1 MKGLILAAG
10 LGTRLRP
17 LTSLRPKPII
27 GVANKPIIVH
37 AIDNLVAVGITD
49 IGIVVSHDTV
59 EYLKDTLSSYQGAT
73 FSYLMQDP
81 PLGLAHAVKVARD
94 FLAEDPFVMYLGDNL
109 FENGI
114 QAFVDAFNEGDVNAV
129 LALVRVADPR
139 SFGVAVIKDGRITNL
154 VEKPKNPPS
163 DLAVAGVYVFDKHI
177 HKIIETLEPSAR
189 GEYEITD
196 AIQGLIDNKLTVAP
210 VETVGWWKDTGKP
223 HELLDANRL
232 MLAKITESR
241 LDGTLENTEIIGNVV
256 VEAGASLKNSKVV
269 GPVVIGAGTVIEDAY
284 IGPYTSVGDNVVIRD
299 AEVEYSVIEKQSHIT
314 SVHHRIQS
322 SLIGVQVEVRGH
334 SDRPSTL
341 QLTLGDKSSA
351 IIPE

>member
-37 AIDNLVAVGITD
+37 AIDNLVAAGVTD

-59 EYLKDTLSSYQGAT
+59 DYLKDTLSSYQGAT
-73 FSYLMQDP
+73 FRYLMQDP

-94 FLAEDPFVMYLGDNL
+94 FLADDPFVMYLGDNL
-109 FENGI
+109 FEHGI
-114 QAFVDAFNEGDVNAV
+114 QAFVDAYHQGDVNAV

-139 SFGVAVIKDGRITNL
+139 SFGVAVVEDGRITNL
-154 VEKPKNPPS
+154 VEKPKHPPS

-177 HKIIETLEPSAR
+177 HKIIDTLEPSGR

-196 AIQGLIDNKLTVAP
+196 AIQGLIDSNLTIAP
-210 VETVGWWKDTGKP
+210 VETKGWWKDTGKP
-223 HELLDANRL
+223 NELLDANRL
-232 MLAKITESR
+232 MLSKITASKLE
-241 LDGTLENTEIIGNVV
+241 GTLEDTEIIGNVV
-256 VEAGASLKNSKVV
+256 VAAGASLKNSKVV
-269 GPVVIGAGTVIEDAY
+269 GPVIIGAGTIIEDAY
-284 IGPYTSVGDNVVIRD
+284 IGPYTSVGDNVTIRD
-299 AEVEYSVIEKQSHIT
+299 AEVEYSVVEKQSRIT
-314 SVHHRIQS
+314 SVQHRIQS
-322 SLIGVQVEVRGH
+322 SLIGVQVDVRGR
-334 SDRPSTL
+334 SERPSAL

>member
-1 MKGLILAAG
+1 MKGIILAAG

-37 AIDNLVAVGITD
+37 AIDNLVAAGVTD

-59 EYLKDTLSSYQGAT
+59 DYLKDTLSSYQGAT

-94 FLAEDPFVMYLGDNL
+94 FLADDPFVMYLGDNL
-109 FENGI
+109 FEHGI
-114 QAFVDAFNEGDVNAV
+114 QAFVDAFNKGNVNAV

-139 SFGVAVIKDGRITNL
+139 SFGVAVVKDGRITNL
-154 VEKPKNPPS
+154 VEKPQNPPS

-177 HKIIETLEPSAR
+177 HKIIETLKPSAR

-196 AIQGLIDNKLTVAP
+196 AIQGLIDNNLTIAP
-210 VETVGWWKDTGKP
+210 VETEGWWKDTGKP
-223 HELLDANRL
+223 QELLDANRL

-241 LDGTLENTEIIGNVV
+241 IEGTLEDTEIIGNVV
-256 VEAGASLKNSKVV
+256 VSAGASLKNSKVV
-269 GPVVIGAGTVIEDAY
+269 GPVIIGVDAIIEDAY
-284 IGPYTSVGDNVVIRD
+284 IGPYTSVGDNVTIRD
-299 AEVEYSVIEKQSHIT
+299 AEVEYSVIEKQSHIS
-314 SVHHRIQS
+314 SVQHRIQS
-322 SLIGVQVEVRGH
+322 SLIGVQVEVRGR
-334 SDRPSTL
+334 SERPSAL
-341 QLTLGDKSSA
+341 QLILGDKSSA

>member
-37 AIDNLVAVGITD
+37 AIDNLVAAGITD

-59 EYLKDTLSSYQGAT
+59 DYLKDTLSSYQGAT

-94 FLAEDPFVMYLGDNL
+94 FLADDPFVMYLGDNL
-109 FENGI
+109 FEHGI
-114 QAFVDAFNEGDVNAV
+114 QAFVDAFNEGNVNAV

-139 SFGVAVIKDGRITNL
+139 SFGVAVVEDGRIINL

-177 HKIIETLEPSAR
+177 HEIIETLEPSGR

-196 AIQGLIDNKLTVAP
+196 AIQGLIDSKYAIAP
-210 VETVGWWKDTGKP
+210 VETPGWWKDTGKP

-232 MLAKITESR
+232 MLAKMTESR
-241 LDGTLENTEIIGNVV
+241 LEGTLEDTEVIGNVV

-269 GPVVIGAGTVIEDAY
+269 GPVVIGSGTTIEDAY

-299 AEVEYSVIEKQSHIT
+299 AEIEYSVIEKQSHIT
-314 SVHHRIQS
+314 SVQHRIQS
-322 SLIGVQVEVRGH
+322 SLIGVQVEVRGR
-334 SDRPSTL
+334 SERPSVL

>member
-37 AIDNLVAVGITD
+37 AIDNLVATGITE

-59 EYLKDTLSSYQGAT
+59 DYLKDTLSSYQGAT

-81 PLGLAHAVKVARD
+81 PLGLAHAVKVAQG
-94 FLAEDPFVMYLGDNL
+94 FLADDPFVMYLGDNL
-109 FENGI
+109 FEHGI
-114 QAFVDAFNEGDVNAV
+114 QAFVDAFNEGKVNAV

-139 SFGVAVIKDGRITNL
+139 SFGVAVVEDGRIINL

-177 HKIIETLEPSAR
+177 HKIIETLEPSGR

-196 AIQGLIDNKLTVAP
+196 AIQGLIDSKYTIAP
-210 VETVGWWKDTGKP
+210 VETQGWWKDTGKP

-232 MLAKITESR
+232 MLAKITESHVE
-241 LDGTLENTEIIGNVV
+241 GTLEHTEIIGNVV
-256 VEAGASLKNSKVV
+256 VSAGASLKNSKVV
-269 GPVVIGAGTVIEDAY
+269 GPVVIGAGAIIEDAY
-284 IGPYTSVGDNVVIRD
+284 IGPYTSIGNDVVIRD
-299 AEVEYSVIEKQSHIT
+299 AEIEYSVVEKQSHIT
-314 SVHHRIQS
+314 SVQHRIQS

-334 SDRPSTL
+334 SERPSVL